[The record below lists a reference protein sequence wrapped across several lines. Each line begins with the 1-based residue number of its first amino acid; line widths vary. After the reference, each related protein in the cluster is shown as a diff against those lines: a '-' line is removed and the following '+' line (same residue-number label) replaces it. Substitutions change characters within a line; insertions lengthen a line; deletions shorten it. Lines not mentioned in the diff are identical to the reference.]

1 MDSED
6 PDRRLRRREFLTA
19 IGGSVLAL
27 GVGGLLTGCQNKSSG
42 NGDPPDG
49 GEAGDTG
56 DGDDDDDGSGDGDDG
71 DGSGDD
77 GGGGGEEP

>member
-1 MDSED
+1 MGSKTCMDSED

-56 DGDDDDDGSGDGDDG
+56 DGDDG

-77 GGGGGEEP
+77 GGGGGGGGEEP